1 MNHPSR
7 VAGRDLVHY
16 ISPFGSPRWLPAWQA
31 KSFLEQD
38 DRRWSRLEDLEMV
51 SDSQRSVGPPHIQP
65 N

>member
-1 MNHPSR
+1 
-7 VAGRDLVHY
+7 VHY

-31 KSFLEQD
+31 RSFLEQD